1 MFPGINQ
8 KQIEKVMK
16 QMGVKQ
22 ETIDA
27 DEVIIKTPEKNI
39 VVKNPNVVKVNMQ
52 GNESFQITGDISEGY
67 SEDDV
72 KTVMEQGKCSREKA
86 VKALEKSNG
95 DLADAILSL
104 EK

>member
-52 GNESFQITGDISEGY
+52 GNESFQILQTHLRGQKPCSIKPMPKISI
-67 SEDDV
+67 
-72 KTVMEQGKCSREKA
+72 
-86 VKALEKSNG
+86 
-95 DLADAILSL
+95 ILF
-104 EK
+104 